1 MGPVL
6 CSDCTPS
13 SHNPVFFSAIASI
26 PAQLEVEVTNVED
39 IVIHPGRS
47 FFNFENCMF
56 KIVELGD
63 NFAMAR
69 AIQTR
74 NDNYIRGENYRFSD
88 LNIIKQS
95 IKDML
100 SNTN

>member
-1 MGPVL
+1 
-6 CSDCTPS
+6 
-13 SHNPVFFSAIASI
+13 
-26 PAQLEVEVTNVED
+26 
-39 IVIHPGRS
+39 
-47 FFNFENCMF
+47 MF